1 VDREDAVHDLS
12 KGSAVKKSQKTLL
25 ALGLAT
31 SVAVM
36 SACGGGGGGDASSDQ
51 SSAGP
56 AFTTNA
62 TGNLS
67 AWGFENADEV
77 GTSRLDY
84 AKNKL
89 TGVTI
94 KIDATAFD
102 AQKFTTRAASGDV
115 PDVVQMDRQLVA
127 TYAAKGLIKPL
138 DSCFSAY
145 KVDPRAQYYPSV
157 VDDVTYDG
165 KVWAVPQFYQPPAII
180 LNKRVMDKAGVTA
193 AELDTSKPD
202 AMLAAVAKMYKT
214 SGGNPKTLGFDPQ
227 ATGQTGLWMLGF
239 GGQLI
244 GQDGAPALDNPNNA
258 KAIAFL
264 KQLMDAQGGYAKV
277 KSFTD
282 SFDTFGDKNQY
293 VSDQVGAQVNAQW
306 YVNVLTPY
314 VKDVEISG
322 VPFKNAE
329 GQPFTVASGTSFV
342 IPDAAKNPD
351 AACAWA
357 INLTSQEAWMAA
369 GAARAKTIAKTPGA
383 INTGLFTGSPAAD
396 KAIRD
401 TYVKQS
407 SNTGFNETIA
417 TFYDIVGSGKS
428 FGASPAGQQ
437 IQTEL
442 QNAVTSALLGTKT
455 PEAALADAQTAAM
468 RAYNQAR

>member
-1 VDREDAVHDLS
+1 MNKTS
-12 KGSAVKKSQKTLL
+12 KTLL
-25 ALGLAT
+25 AFGLAT

-36 SACGGGGGGDASSDQ
+36 SACGGGGGGEAGSDESS
-51 SSAGP
+51 SSP
-56 AFTTNA
+56 AFSTNA

-77 GTSRLDY
+77 GTSRLNY
-84 AKNKL
+84 AKDKL
-89 TGVTI
+89 SGVTV
-94 KIDATAFD
+94 KLDATAFD

-115 PDVVQMDRQLVA
+115 PDVVQMDRQFVA

-145 KVDPRAQYYPSV
+145 QVDPRTQYYPSV

-165 KVWAVPQFYQPPAII
+165 KIWAVPQFYQPPALM
-180 LNKRVMDKAGVTA
+180 LNKRVMTKAGVTA
-193 AELDTSKPD
+193 ADLDTSKPD
-202 AMLAAVAKMYKT
+202 ALLAAVGKMYKA
-214 SGGNPKTLGFDPQ
+214 SGGNPSTLGFDPQ
-227 ATGQTGLWMLGF
+227 ATGQAGLWMLGS

-244 GQDGAPALDNPNNA
+244 GPDGAPTLDNPNNA
-258 KAIAFL
+258 KAIGLL

-282 SFDTFGDKNQY
+282 SFDFFGAKNQY
-293 VSDQVGAQVNAQW
+293 VKDQVGAQINAQW

-314 VKDVEISG
+314 VKNVDISA

-342 IPDAAKNPD
+342 IPEAAKNPD

-357 INLTSQEAWMAA
+357 LNLTSQEAWMAA

-396 KAIRD
+396 KAIRE

-407 SNTGFNETIA
+407 SNAGFNETIG
-417 TFYDIVGSGKS
+417 TYYDVVASGKS

-455 PEAALADAQTAAM
+455 AEAALKDAQTAAM

>member
-1 VDREDAVHDLS
+1 M
-12 KGSAVKKSQKTLL
+12 KKSSKTLL
-25 ALGLAT
+25 ALGLVT
-31 SVAVM
+31 SLSLL
-36 SACGGGGGGDASSDQ
+36 SACGGGGGDAGSEETAE
-51 SSAGP
+51 AGP

-62 TGNLS
+62 TGDLS

-84 AKNKL
+84 AKSKL
-89 TGVTI
+89 SEVNI

-102 AQKFTTRAASGDV
+102 AQKFTTRAASGNV
-115 PDVVQMDRQLVA
+115 PDVVQMDRQFVA

-138 DSCFSAY
+138 DGCFSAHN
-145 KVDPRAQYYPSV
+145 VDPRTQYYPSV
-157 VDDVTYDG
+157 VDDVTYNG
-165 KVWAVPQFYQPPAII
+165 KVWAVPQFYQPPAVI
-180 LNKRVMDKAGVTA
+180 LNTRVMDKAGVTK
-193 AELDTSKPD
+193 EEMDTSKPD
-202 AMLAAVAKMYKT
+202 VLLGAVDKMYKEK
-214 SGGNPKTLGFDPQ
+214 GGNPTTLGFDPQ
-227 ATGQTGLWMLGF
+227 ATGQAGLWMLGY

-244 GQDGAPALDNPNNA
+244 GEDGAPSLDNPNNA
-258 KAIAFL
+258 KAIGFL
-264 KQLMDAQGGYAKV
+264 KQVMDAQGGYAKV

-282 SFDTFGDKNQY
+282 SFDFFGDKNQF

-306 YVNVLTPY
+306 YPNVLASS
-314 VKDVEISG
+314 VGKLEISA
-322 VPFKNAE
+322 VPFKNIE
-329 GQPFTVASGTSFV
+329 GQPFAVASGTSFV
-342 IPDAAKNPD
+342 IPEAAKNPD

-357 INLTSQEAWMAA
+357 INLTSQEAWMEA
-369 GAARAKTIAKTPGA
+369 GAARAETKSKDGG

-396 KAIRD
+396 TAIREQ
-401 TYVKQS
+401 YVKPS
-407 SNTGFNETIA
+407 GDAGFDETIA
-417 TFYDIVGSGKS
+417 TYYEVVANGKS

>member
-1 VDREDAVHDLS
+1 
-12 KGSAVKKSQKTLL
+12 VKKSHKTLL
-25 ALGLAT
+25 TLGLAT
-31 SVAVM
+31 SLGLM
-36 SACGGGGGGDASSDQ
+36 SACGGGGDPASEE
-51 SSAGP
+51 SADTGP

-62 TGNLS
+62 TGDLS

-84 AKNKL
+84 AKEKL

-115 PDVVQMDRQLVA
+115 PDVVQMDRRYVA
-127 TYAAKGLIKPL
+127 TYAARDLIRPL
-138 DSCFSAY
+138 DTCFSAHG
-145 KVDPRAQYYPSV
+145 VDPRSQYYPSV
-157 VDDVTYDG
+157 VDDVSYDG
-165 KVWAVPQFYQPPAII
+165 KTWAVPQFYQPPAII

-193 AELDTSKPD
+193 ADFDTSKPD
-202 AMLAAVAKMYKT
+202 ALLAATAKMYKA
-214 SGGNPKTLGFDPQ
+214 SGGNPQTLGFDPVP
-227 ATGQTGLWMLGF
+227 TGQFELWMLGL
-239 GGQLI
+239 GGQLVDA
-244 GQDGAPALDNPNNA
+244 DGMPTLDNPNNV
-258 KAIAFL
+258 KALSFL
-264 KQLMDAQGGYAKV
+264 KQLADAQGGFAKV

-329 GQPFTVASGTSFV
+329 GQPFTVAGGTSFV
-342 IPDAAKNPD
+342 IPTQAKNPD

-357 INLTSQEAWMAA
+357 INLTGQEAWMAA
-369 GAARAKTIAKTPGA
+369 GAARAKTIADTPGA

-396 KAIRD
+396 QAIRAE
-401 TYVKQS
+401 YVKES
-407 SNTGFNETIA
+407 DNAGFNETIA
-417 TFYDIVGSGKS
+417 TYYDVVNSGKS
-428 FGASPAGQQ
+428 YGASPAGQQ
-437 IQTEL
+437 IQTEV
-442 QNAVTSALLGTKT
+442 QNAITSTLLGTKE
-455 PEAALADAQTAAM
+455 PEAALKDAQTAAM
-468 RAYNQAR
+468 RAYNQVGG

>member
-1 VDREDAVHDLS
+1 M
-12 KGSAVKKSQKTLL
+12 KKSSKTLL

-31 SVAVM
+31 SLGMM
-36 SACGGGGGGDASSDQ
+36 SACGGGGGGDAGSEESAE
-51 SSAGP
+51 AGP

-77 GTSRLDY
+77 GTSRLDH
-84 AKNKL
+84 AESKL
-89 TGVTI
+89 SGVTI

-102 AQKFTTRAASGDV
+102 AQKFTTRAASGNV
-115 PDVVQMDRQLVA
+115 PDVVQMDRQFVA

-138 DSCFSAY
+138 DSCFQAHN
-145 KVDPRAQYYPSV
+145 VDPRTQYYPSV

-165 KVWAVPQFYQPPAII
+165 KIWAVPQFYQPPAVI
-180 LNKRVMDKAGVTA
+180 LNTRVMDKASVTK
-193 AELDTSKPD
+193 EDMDTSKGD
-202 AMLAAVAKMYKT
+202 ALLAAVGKMYKAK
-214 SGGNPKTLGFDPQ
+214 GDNPSTLGFDPQ
-227 ATGQTGLWMLGF
+227 ATGQAGLWMLGF

-244 GQDGAPALDNPNNA
+244 GEDGAPALDNPNNA

-282 SFDTFGDKNQY
+282 SFDTFGEKNQF
-293 VSDQVGAQVNAQW
+293 VRDQVGAQINAQW
-306 YVNVLTPY
+306 YPNVLASTM
-314 VKDVEISG
+314 DDMEISA

-342 IPDAAKNPD
+342 ITEAAKNPD

-369 GAARAKTIAKTPGA
+369 GAARAKTKAKDKSV
-383 INTGLFTGSPAAD
+383 NTGLFTGSPAAD
-396 KAIRD
+396 TAIREQ
-401 TYVKQS
+401 YVKPTG
-407 SNTGFNETIA
+407 NTGFDETIA
-417 TFYDIVGSGKS
+417 TYYDVVANGKS

-442 QNAVTSALLGTKT
+442 QNAVTSALLGTKA